1 MRERDL
7 EDIAQRF
14 QIGSSSAVVINYPSS
29 CYQVFFSS
37 RWIFLQ
43 VFFFFFGKPSI
54 FLLAEIWE
62 YQVQETLV
70 FGLVFRTFGCRC

>member
-1 MRERDL
+1 MSLPNRNERERFRGHCTKISD
-7 EDIAQRF
+7 RF
-14 QIGSSSAVVINYPSS
+14 
-29 CYQVFFSS
+29 FFSCS
-37 RWIFLQ
+37 DKLP
-43 VFFFFFGKPSI
+43 V